1 MLLIEKIIISSILG
15 IIGLIFISLG
25 IYFKIASNKFKK
37 EGVKAIFKV
46 KKIKEENK
54 VDTQGNA
61 IGKLYT
67 TTFEFKY
74 NSEIK
79 TETIETH
86 KKFNLKDEVPG
97 IYLPT
102 GKLNKISLAGEGFQ
116 ISQKANI
123 LLIVIG
129 LLFLLII
136 TIIIL

>member
-15 IIGLIFISLG
+15 IVGIIFIALG
-25 IYFKIASNKFKK
+25 IYFKITSNKFKK
-37 EGVKAIFKV
+37 EGIKTIFKV
-46 KKIKEENK
+46 KKIKEENQIDAK
-54 VDTQGNA
+54 GNI

-74 NSEIK
+74 NNEVKI
-79 TETIETH
+79 ETLETH

-116 ISQKANI
+116 ISTKANLI
-123 LLIVIG
+123 LIAIG
-129 LLFLLII
+129 LLFILIT